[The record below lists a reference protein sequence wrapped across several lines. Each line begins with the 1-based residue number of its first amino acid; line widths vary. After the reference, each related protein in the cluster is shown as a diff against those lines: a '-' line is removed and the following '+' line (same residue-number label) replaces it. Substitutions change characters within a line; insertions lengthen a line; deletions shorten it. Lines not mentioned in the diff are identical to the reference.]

1 MFDIGASEMLLCAII
16 AILVIGP
23 KDLPGALRMAGRWVA
38 KGRNLTRQFR
48 SGFDAMVREA
58 EMEEMERKWA
68 EQNARIMREHA
79 DAPPMLPAATPA
91 PSDADKQADPA
102 TGEAPAT
109 PPSKT
114 AP

>member
-23 KDLPGALRMAGRWVA
+23 KDLPGALRTAGRWVA
-38 KGRNLTRQFR
+38 KGRSLTRQFR

-79 DAPPMLPAATPA
+79 DAPPMLPAATST
-91 PSDADKQADPA
+91 PSDGDKAADPE
-102 TGEAPAT
+102 TGDSAPG
-109 PPSKT
+109 KT